1 MKSKL
6 WHSASLRKVAAAA
19 SLVLLGLSGAAQ
31 AQAQSVFQAVRVDMS
46 EMRGGPA
53 QTIQQLQTCLS
64 RELPRAFAGR
74 IVPGDRSA
82 PVLVVRP
89 QSVFLASAAGGSVGT
104 FDREIGMSI
113 DTMEGVGIVSGRRIP
128 LTVSASPGNGAFSQL
143 GFTTNP
149 RVETLCQSFALWMAR
164 RT

>member
-6 WHSASLRKVAAAA
+6 SHSASFKRVAAAA
-19 SLVLLGLSGAAQ
+19 ALSLLGLSGAAQ
-31 AQAQSVFQAVRVDMS
+31 AQANSVFQAVRVDMS

-128 LTVSASPGNGAFSQL
+128 LTVSASPGSGAFSQL
-143 GFTTNP
+143 GYTTNP

>member
-1 MKSKL
+1 MKSNRWL
-6 WHSASLRKVAAAA
+6 SASLGSVAAAA
-19 SLVLLGLSGAAQ
+19 SLFLLGLSGA

-46 EMRGGPA
+46 ELQGGPA
-53 QTIQQLQTCLS
+53 QTRQQLQACLS

-74 IVPGDRSA
+74 IDPGQRAA

-89 QSVFLASAAGGSVGT
+89 QSVFLTSAAGGSVGT
-104 FDREIGMSI
+104 FDREIGMNI

-128 LTVSASPGNGAFSQL
+128 LTVSASPGSGAASQL
-143 GFTTNP
+143 GFTTNT